1 MNRPAKIFSAFIT
14 TLVILGCSL
23 ASNSTPA
30 PDTQNVATIVAG
42 TIEAI
47 TAAPPAATPI
57 PPTALPPTQ
66 ASGIPISFQNVSLVI
81 PTGLANGAAGEQVAE
96 VNANNGAP
104 WEVAPAHVKLTFK
117 GYPLQ
122 GTMWEPTLHFYPT
135 QQFSAMDDGAEQ
147 IITSLKSVISNPSSL
162 PGHLPFL
169 PLINAQQDFYA
180 QAQVLQ
186 FKNGTG
192 IRYITQFDQA
202 PLPINNQEMF
212 YTFQGLTS
220 DGKTYLSLTLPI
232 SSPVLPADNNPNSPV
247 PSGDVAFDQNDFSK
261 FPQYISDVT
270 GVLNSATP
278 GSFSP
283 SLSTM
288 DELVKSISVT
298 Q

>member
-1 MNRPAKIFSAFIT
+1 
-14 TLVILGCSL
+14 VILGCDLS
-23 ASNSTPA
+23 SNPTPA

-42 TIEAI
+42 TIAAI
-47 TAAPPAATPI
+47 TVAPPAATP
-57 PPTALPPTQ
+57 LPPTVLLPAQ

-122 GTMWEPTLHFYPT
+122 GTMWEASLHFYPA
-135 QQFSAMDDGAEQ
+135 QQFSAMDDGAAQ
-147 IITSLKSVISNPSSL
+147 ISTSLKSVIGNPSSL

-180 QAQVLQ
+180 QAKVLQ

-202 PLPINNQEMF
+202 PLPVNNQEMF

-220 DGKTYLSLTLPI
+220 DGNTYLSLTLPI
-232 SSPVLPADNNPNSPV
+232 SSPVLPANNNPNSPV
-247 PSGDVAFDQNDFSK
+247 PTGGIAFDQNDLSK
-261 FPQYISDVT
+261 FPQYLSAVT
-270 GVLNSATP
+270 GVLNSASP

-288 DELVKSISVT
+288 DELVNSIGVT
-298 Q
+298 P